1 MKNIFFKSATLLA
14 FFAIFL
20 TSCEEDPIITGDP
33 LDTPPSISFL
43 EADGFLSKDT
53 ELEIGDAFS
62 VSVEMLAGTQ
72 NLSSLT
78 IYEDGVKLDPT
89 RITIAGVDLANNPQ
103 LIINKTGQTFD
114 ITITADPAVEEARFY
129 SYAFEVEDEGKL
141 TDVVSLGIT
150 TLEPIVIVDET
161 TPLEQVLTGIL
172 FSQAGP
178 AGKGGLDLDTGATT
192 GSNDPEA
199 ELQDEGIDF
208 DKTAATNWRQQISGA
223 NNAIVRFV
231 NLGTV
236 AENLTFD
243 KVDNKEQVLAAY
255 NAGASL
261 VGNDSLENPS
271 DDTANELVS
280 EQVQVG
286 DVFSV
291 FGNTGKY
298 YLLQCTAVNATTDS
312 NDDNYEFT
320 IKY

>member
-20 TSCEEDPIITGDP
+20 TSCEEDPIVTGNP
-33 LDTPPSISFL
+33 LDTPPTISFL
-43 EADGFLSKDT
+43 EAEGFLTKDA
-53 ELEIGDAFS
+53 ELEVGDAFS

-78 IYEDGVKLDPT
+78 IYEDGVKLDPA

-114 ITITADPAVEEARFY
+114 ITIATDPAVEGERFY

-150 TLEPIVIVDET
+150 ILEPIVIVET
-161 TPLEQVLTGIL
+161 TPLDQVLTGAL
-172 FSQAGP
+172 LNQAGP
-178 AGKGGLDLDTGATT
+178 AGTGGLDLDTGDSV
-192 GSNDPEA
+192 GSNDERA

-208 DKTAATNWRQQISGA
+208 DKTADTNWRQQISGV

-231 NLGTV
+231 NLGLV

-261 VGNDSLENPS
+261 VGTDDLANPS
-271 DDTANELVS
+271 DDTAGELVS

-291 FGNTGKY
+291 FGNSGRY
-298 YLLQCTAVNATTDS
+298 YLLQCTAVNATTDNN
-312 NDDNYEFT
+312 NDGYEFA